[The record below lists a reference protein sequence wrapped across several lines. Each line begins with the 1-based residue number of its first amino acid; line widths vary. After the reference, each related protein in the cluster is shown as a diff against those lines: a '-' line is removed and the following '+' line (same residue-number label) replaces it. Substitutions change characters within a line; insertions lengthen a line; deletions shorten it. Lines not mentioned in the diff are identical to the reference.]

1 MNSYKF
7 SMDAD
12 NDAEGET
19 SQIIILQGGAV
30 FNFFVEVKVC
40 LVNKICGRVGY

>member
-12 NDAEGET
+12 NAEGET
-19 SQIIILQGGAV
+19 SQIIILQEQYSIFLLKLKCV
-30 FNFFVEVKVC
+30 SLIKFVVE
-40 LVNKICGRVGY
+40 

>member
-19 SQIIILQGGAV
+19 SQIIILQEQYSIFLLKLKCV
-30 FNFFVEVKVC
+30 SLIKFVVE
-40 LVNKICGRVGY
+40 